1 MVAWWSA
8 SFPGFGHLLLYKNT
22 VGILLTLSEVFINS
36 FACINIGMVYT
47 FCGNFEMAKQVVQP
61 FWAFGYMIIY
71 FFSIWDSYRC
81 AIEMNKQYELAVLEN
96 GRISN
101 YLLRSTGIQFIEK
114 KRPLAAAVC
123 SFFFP
128 GLGQLYNK
136 HIWLGFYG
144 LFWWWIYLTFS
155 HTYEAVLAFLTHN
168 GQLVKSILH
177 PQWLMFMPS
186 VIGGAMYHAFTSSIE
201 QNRLFRTLQRQYL
214 TDRYDS
220 APCVLSGFSGGEQP
234 LWIVGTFEHSIELEQ
249 ALSNLEPNG
258 IDKSRIIPVLMDTD
272 SSPAIRFTDQRYD
285 QMSKSIEIGI
295 AAATASSVIGISVGF
310 ILEWGPIIWG
320 ILYAICG
327 FAAAFGVSF
336 WLKPKQMR
344 TRKSDKLPEVTV
356 LVQYDKEEEASSIKT
371 ILWQYNALT
380 VGKLN
385 NNLQALNSPA
395 R

>member
-1 MVAWWSA
+1 
-8 SFPGFGHLLLYKNT
+8 
-22 VGILLTLSEVFINS
+22 
-36 FACINIGMVYT
+36 
-47 FCGNFEMAKQVVQP
+47 
-61 FWAFGYMIIY
+61 
-71 FFSIWDSYRC
+71 
-81 AIEMNKQYELAVLEN
+81 
-96 GRISN
+96 
-101 YLLRSTGIQFIEK
+101 
-114 KRPLAAAVC
+114 
-123 SFFFP
+123 
-128 GLGQLYNK
+128 
-136 HIWLGFYG
+136 
-144 LFWWWIYLTFS
+144 
-155 HTYEAVLAFLTHN
+155 
-168 GQLVKSILH
+168 
-177 PQWLMFMPS
+177 MFMPS